1 MKKSLDDRLWKSSN
15 AFKLAFKKQFFSLD
29 DMGLPVL
36 NIKGFTA
43 LVIIVLIMWAIVG

>member
-1 MKKSLDDRLWKSSN
+1 MKRSLDDRLWKSSN

-36 NIKGFTA
+36 NARGVTV
-43 LVIIVLIMWAIVG
+43 LVIIALILWAIVG